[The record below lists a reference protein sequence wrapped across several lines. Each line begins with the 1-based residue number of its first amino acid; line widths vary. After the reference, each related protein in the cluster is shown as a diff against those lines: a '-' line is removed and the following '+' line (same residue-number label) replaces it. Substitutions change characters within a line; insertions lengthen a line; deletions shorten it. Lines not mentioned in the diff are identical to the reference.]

1 MEEVQRI
8 FTENEIERE
17 EILASLTTTPKDSE
31 NCLDVSLLDS
41 NCIFHIQDIQK
52 ICVTYRLRF
61 LDSHFFKGEFP
72 QEAISKIRRL
82 EKDHNTKLTSFKI
95 VAPAKLLKLENADDP
110 LLFTPL
116 GNEYFY
122 LIHKWGND
130 LHPLRKILMWP
141 YKSFE
146 NIVFTVFVLSLLITF
161 ITPIDLFTKTYRIQ
175 EFLLLFLF
183 IFKGLAGMVLFYGF
197 AKGKNFNSAIWD
209 SKYYNG

>member
-1 MEEVQRI
+1 
-8 FTENEIERE
+8 
-17 EILASLTTTPKDSE
+17 
-31 NCLDVSLLDS
+31 
-41 NCIFHIQDIQK
+41 
-52 ICVTYRLRF
+52 
-61 LDSHFFKGEFP
+61 
-72 QEAISKIRRL
+72 
-82 EKDHNTKLTSFKI
+82 
-95 VAPAKLLKLENADDP
+95 
-110 LLFTPL
+110 
-116 GNEYFY
+116 
-122 LIHKWGND
+122 
-130 LHPLRKILMWP
+130 MWP